1 MPSVARASGRGQL
14 EAFGF
19 ADQDVVQN
27 DGREIGEQGK
37 EAVHGRRGRRAL
49 SRRLGS
55 GRGRRVRGLGNMN
68 IQFCPTAAAINLKR
82 LVAAFYARFPASGM
96 IRMGDEL
103 VSAVPARP
111 AGRICLTP
119 PGGPPTGRHRAGQPG
134 NRRGP
139 RNLTASFSF
148 HAMR

>member
-1 MPSVARASGRGQL
+1 MPSVVWASDRSQF

-37 EAVHGRRGRRAL
+37 EAVHGHRAL

-82 LVAAFYARFPASGM
+82 LAAAFYARFPASGM
-96 IRMGDEL
+96 IRMGDKL
-103 VSAVPARP
+103 VSAVSARP